1 MEECGIEIKETV
13 PASRKLG
20 EDKARELVLAAA
32 KITIAKGKKV
42 DVFKSGDATDEIVN
56 KMLGTTGNLRAPT
69 IVVGDRL
76 VVGFNEDAY
85 WEVFD
90 SSRFDLP

>member
-1 MEECGIEIKETV
+1 MEECGVEIEETV

-20 EDKARELVLAAA
+20 EDKARELIAGA
-32 KITIAKGKKV
+32 KQITIAKGKKLE
-42 DVFKSGDATDEIVN
+42 VFDGGIATDEVVS
-56 KMLGTTGNLRAPT
+56 MMHGSTGNLRAPT

-85 WEVFD
+85 REVFGG
-90 SSRFDLP
+90 

>member
-1 MEECGIEIKETV
+1 MEERAIEIEETV

-20 EDKARELVLAAA
+20 EEKARDLILAAK

-42 DVFKSGDATDEIVN
+42 DVFDGGVASEEIVS
-56 KMLGTTGNLRAPT
+56 KMLGSTGNLRAPT

-85 WEVFD
+85 GEVFGA
-90 SSRFDLP
+90 